1 MNQQWKIRLM
11 VFLVAA
17 LVALGGLVAHW
28 DNAYAGG
35 GLFLPRGPRRLSES
49 TSSVPDF
56 VDLTIVPHG
65 LSPSPEFRRHSLSC
79 H

>member
-1 MNQQWKIRLM
+1 MKQQGKIRLM
-11 VFLVAA
+11 AFLGAA
-17 LVALGGLVAHW
+17 LVALGGLVAHS

-35 GLFLPRGPRRLSES
+35 GLFPPTGPRRLSES

-65 LSPSPEFRRHSLSC
+65 ISSSPEFLRH
-79 H
+79 